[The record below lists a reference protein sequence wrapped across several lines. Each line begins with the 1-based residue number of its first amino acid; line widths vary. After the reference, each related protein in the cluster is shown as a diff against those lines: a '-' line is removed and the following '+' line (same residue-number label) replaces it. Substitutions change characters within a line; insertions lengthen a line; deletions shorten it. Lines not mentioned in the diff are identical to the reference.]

1 MFFSSQLKINNG
13 ELMDPIKRI
22 RNHFKESIET
32 KLHSLEKID
41 ESVASAAEIM
51 GNAIFNGGKIL
62 SCGNGGSAA
71 DAQHFSSELLNR
83 YEMERSGLPALTLT
97 ADSSTVTS
105 IANDYGYEKVF
116 SNQIYALANKQDILL
131 SISTSG
137 NSENVIQAI
146 KAAHDCN
153 MRVIMLTGKN
163 GGQMAKLAN
172 RNDVEIRVKSERTA
186 RIQEVHIVVI
196 HCLCDLIDLKLS
208 QSLNKK

>member
-1 MFFSSQLKINNG
+1 
-13 ELMDPIKRI
+13 MDPIKRI

-32 KLHSLEKID
+32 KLLSLEEID
-41 ESVASAAEIM
+41 EPIASAAEIM
-51 GNAIFNGGKIL
+51 GNAIFNDGKIL

-83 YEMERSGLPALTLT
+83 FEMERSGLPALTLT

-153 MRVIMLTGKN
+153 MKVIMLTGKN

-172 RNDVEIRVKSERTA
+172 KNDIVIRVKSKRTA

-196 HCLCDLIDLKLS
+196 HCLCDLIDFKLS